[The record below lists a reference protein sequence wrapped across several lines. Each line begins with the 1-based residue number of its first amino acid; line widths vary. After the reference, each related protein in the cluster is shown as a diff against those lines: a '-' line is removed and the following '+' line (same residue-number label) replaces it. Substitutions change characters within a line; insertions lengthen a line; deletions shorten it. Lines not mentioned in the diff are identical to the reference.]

1 MKYIL
6 FAAMLIALA
15 CFAGLHAQTKS
26 LPDNTVSISADLHI
40 NDAVQILETFAI
52 KEKKKKL
59 LNMSRF
65 NSSINVPINN
75 LPWDKALDL
84 IVLRN
89 GLMLQEYAGYIAI
102 ENIPEPVTQTAEK
115 PDPLVI
121 QAKEKQVRIKAV
133 AMLADRSFVKSL
145 GIDWSTVLNGE
156 VTINAGFAGASQLSS
171 LMNLS
176 GSGST
181 DIGRYR
187 LDINTLI
194 KAMETNHKGTIIAQP
209 NIMVSSGKQGY
220 IQVGQDISV
229 KTADEAGNTTD
240 AFFATG
246 VIMDVMPTVVVVD
259 GKEVVNLKLSIE
271 RSSGVP
277 SAVSTIIT
285 KSKSSTELV
294 LFNNEE
300 TVIGGLFDTDET
312 RVRSGIPILKDLPW
326 WVFGIRYLT
335 GYNTY
340 EKKERELVI
349 TIKVEIVDN
358 ALGRMTKAAETGTG
372 ASEQNR

>member
-6 FAAMLIALA
+6 FIALLIAFA
-15 CFAGLHAQTKS
+15 CFAGLNAQTKDK
-26 LPDNTVSISADLHI
+26 PDNTVSISADLNI
-40 NDAVQILETFAI
+40 NDAVQILETFTV

-59 LNMSRF
+59 LNMSSYS
-65 NSSINVPINN
+65 NSINIPINN

-84 IVLRN
+84 IILRN
-89 GLMLQEYAGYIAI
+89 GLLLKEYPGYLAI
-102 ENIPEPVTQTAEK
+102 ENIPVQVKEQAVVIP
-115 PDPLVI
+115 PMII
-121 QAKEKQVRIKAV
+121 QAKDKQVRIKAV
-133 AMLADRSFVKSL
+133 AMLADKSYIKSL

-156 VTINAGFAGASQLSS
+156 VIVNAGFAGASQLSS
-171 LMNLS
+171 LMTLS

-181 DIGRYR
+181 DVGRYR
-187 LDINTLI
+187 VDINTLI
-194 KAMETNHKGTIIAQP
+194 KAMESNQRGTIIAQP
-209 NIMVSSGKQGY
+209 NIIVSSGKQGY
-220 IQVGQDISV
+220 IQVGQDISI
-229 KTADEAGNTTD
+229 KTKDEEGNTTD

-246 VIMDVMPTVVVVD
+246 VIMDVLPTVVEVD
-259 GKEVVNLKLSIE
+259 GQEVVHLKLSIE

-294 LFNNEE
+294 LYNHEE
-300 TVIGGLFDTDET
+300 TVIGGLYDTDET

-335 GYNTY
+335 GYNTF

-358 ALGRMTKAAETGTG
+358 ALDRMTKAASAGSG
-372 ASEQNR
+372 ASE

>member
-6 FAAMLIALA
+6 FIALLIAFA
-15 CFAGLHAQTKS
+15 CFVGLNAQTKDK
-26 LPDNTVSISADLHI
+26 PDYTVSISADLNI
-40 NDAVQILETFAI
+40 NDAVQILETFTV

-59 LNMSRF
+59 LNMS
-65 NSSINVPINN
+65 NYSSSINIPINN
-75 LPWDKALDL
+75 LPWEKALDL
-84 IVLRN
+84 IILRN
-89 GLMLQEYAGYIAI
+89 GLLLKEYPGYIAI
-102 ENIPEPVTQTAEK
+102 ENIPVQVTETAVIT
-115 PDPLVI
+115 PPLVV
-121 QAKEKQVRIKAV
+121 QARDKQVRIKAV
-133 AMLADRSFVKSL
+133 AMLADKSYIKSL
-145 GIDWSTVLNGE
+145 GIDWSTVANGE
-156 VTINAGFAGASQLSS
+156 VTLNAGFAGASQLSS
-171 LMNLS
+171 LMTLS

-187 LDINTLI
+187 VSINTLL
-194 KAMETNHKGTIIAQP
+194 KAMENNQKGNIIAQP
-209 NIMVSSGKQGY
+209 NIMVSSGKQGF
-220 IQVGQDISV
+220 IQVGQDISI

-246 VIMDVMPTVVVVD
+246 VIMDVLPTVVEVD
-259 GKEVVNLKLSIE
+259 GQEVVHLKLSIE

-277 SAVSTIIT
+277 TAVSTIIT
-285 KSKSSTELV
+285 KSKSSTEVV
-294 LFNNEE
+294 LYNNEE

-358 ALGRMTKAAETGTG
+358 ALDRMSKAAQTGTG
-372 ASEQNR
+372 AGE